1 MDNETA
7 RKRIRVWK
15 RERERESLGWQICA
29 LAGRQTLEFG
39 QLATCRLGLPGF
51 SP

>member
-1 MDNETA
+1 MRRREREYA
-7 RKRIRVWK
+7 YEK
-15 RERERESLGWQICA
+15 ERERESLGWQICA